1 MKTKILLT
9 LISACSLSACS
20 TVKMP
25 NLDFLDA
32 GFEEDARNIDQS
44 VPSVDEAPD
53 IPTGVRTTAEWD
65 KSAREMINLR
75 DRFTVPVSP
84 EPAVSEQEFDE
95 RFESLKSK
103 AQAYNCLL
111 YTSDAAD
118 D

>member
-1 MKTKILLT
+1 MTSKLLLA
-9 LISACSLSACS
+9 LISAFSLSACS

-44 VPSVDEAPD
+44 VPSVDEAPE

-75 DRFTVPVSP
+75 DRFSVPVSP

-95 RFESLKSK
+95 RFESLKSQ
-103 AQAYNCLL
+103 AQAYKE
-111 YTSDAAD
+111 D
-118 D
+118 DPQ